1 MQQFRT
7 SYSEL
12 FAIHYGLT
20 FCLFMS
26 TLYDTSLGPRVPT
39 LLPTLSCLKLGM
51 SYSVT
56 DSLAAVLGC
65 RLIQL

>member
-7 SYSEL
+7 AYSEL

-26 TLYDTSLGPRVPT
+26 TLYDTSLGPT
-39 LLPTLSCLKLGM
+39 QATLSFQTYTIRM
-51 SYSVT
+51 
-56 DSLAAVLGC
+56 AA
-65 RLIQL
+65 RSNA